1 MTLDEAIAHAHAAK
15 SNDIN
20 SLSGRALAVLVDAFD
35 AKLATQAN
43 FISMPRNL
51 TEAMKEVI
59 TNEHEIFQSAQ
70 DLYDALLKLA
80 TTTQS
85 VADNFQEQI
94 RPRVHSTQEFAMD
107 NYNVRLTAFQA
118 RMARKIGE
126 GNLSDGIRYSIEFVL
141 QNGGKKNDSSS

>member
-43 FISMPRNL
+43 FILMPRNL

-94 RPRVHSTQEFAMD
+94 LSIMTLQTRQTNNSDDQHA
-107 NYNVRLTAFQA
+107 NLLL
-118 RMARKIGE
+118 RKG
-126 GNLSDGIRYSIEFVL
+126 GYPHLPTGKF
-141 QNGGKKNDSSS
+141 NGDL